1 MPVVQLP
8 EAEAGE
14 LCSKPVWA
22 KDRVQGQSGW
32 HWESCLKIKRKKEGW
47 KYRSVVT
54 SLPHHEFNPQL
65 RLNNASINK
74 TLCFLSFT
82 LTLLTSSSIN
92 NNRTEVN
99 PNRRT
104 ITLVMMQRLCRC
116 LWKHRAQI
124 SESDCLHG
132 VRQNS
137 ENNMVHSQSVN
148 GISFPPTLMP
158 RDDVLAA
165 IFVGGVRF
173 LLLPFEASEI
183 KPRVSHNWAVHS
195 SHGGIL

>member
-1 MPVVQLP
+1 M
-8 EAEAGE
+8 
-14 LCSKPVWA
+14 
-22 KDRVQGQSGW
+22 
-32 HWESCLKIKRKKEGW
+32 
-47 KYRSVVT
+47 

-116 LWKHRAQI
+116 LWKHTAQI
-124 SESDCLHG
+124 SESDCLHC

-137 ENNMVHSQSVN
+137 ENNTVHSQLVN

-158 RDDVLAA
+158 RDDGIYLMAA
-165 IFVGGVRF
+165 IFVCGVRF
-173 LLLPFEASEI
+173 LLLPFEASGI
-183 KPRVSHNWAVHS
+183 KPRVSHN
-195 SHGGIL
+195 